1 MSSEVRGMYLL
12 KRDSLIR
19 DVTVYRTARPSRKR
33 LRRRIPLCVGVVF
46 GPTKVAR
53 FGNSVALLR
62 NREFL
67 SLAGTAFARSQ
78 AYSTIIIALALYAD
92 AFGTSGFIE
101 GLWGTAFASVQLL
114 IVLPLGRKID
124 TGNAKR
130 WLLAGL
136 LINVLV
142 FAGYMFIGDPVNA
155 EIVALLKSV
164 GAGAL
169 WTTNGSIQVVLV
181 RMLQGIG
188 ASILWITGSTVVGQI
203 SPDDESGRWLGSY
216 NQVAAFSSLAGDLVG
231 GLLLSM
237 YDPLQSRV
245 VFIVLA
251 AVTMVA
257 FVLVYFELRDNPG
270 GGVDD
275 PEAQSG
281 IGTIKKLLKL
291 PMLRSLVLFR
301 LSFSVG
307 KMAVIIFLPILA
319 RTEFGIDAFAIGWI
333 LAGGKLTKSL
343 LQGYVGDLTDQIGDR
358 AKFVAAGALVYGFGI
373 ALIPLSLPAEET
385 MGRFYLGYFGHGQEL
400 GGGFLVLFL
409 AYAILGIGDS
419 IRLPASMALFVE
431 EGEKYDSVAS
441 AMSLRSI
448 SWKIGQTAGPLGV
461 GLIKDFVGTVQA
473 FLTASAFVVFATGVF
488 WLTHTMSGESEPAV
502 AD

>member
-1 MSSEVRGMYLL
+1 
-12 KRDSLIR
+12 
-19 DVTVYRTARPSRKR
+19 
-33 LRRRIPLCVGVVF
+33 
-46 GPTKVAR
+46 VAR

-101 GLWGTAFASVQLL
+101 GLWGTAFAVMQLL

-136 LINVLV
+136 VVNIFV
-142 FAGYMFIGDPVNA
+142 FVGYMLVSS
-155 EIVALLKSV
+155 SV
-164 GAGAL
+164 DV
-169 WTTNGSIQVVLV
+169 ILV

-216 NQVAAFSSLAGDLVG
+216 NQVAAFSSLAGDVFG
-231 GLLLSM
+231 GFLLSV

-245 VFIVLA
+245 VYAILA
-251 AVTMVA
+251 LVTLVA
-257 FVLVYFELRDNPG
+257 FLLVYNNLRDNPG
-270 GGVDD
+270 GGVDN
-275 PEAQSG
+275 PEASSG
-281 IGTIKKLLKL
+281 VGAIKNLLAL
-291 PMLRSLVLFR
+291 PMLRSLVIFR

-319 RTEFGIDAFAIGWI
+319 RREFGIDAFAIGWI

-358 AKFVAAGALVYGFGI
+358 AKFVAAGALVYGLGI
-373 ALIPLSLPAEET
+373 ALIPLSIPAEEAI
-385 MGRFYLGYFGHGQEL
+385 GRFYLGYFGHGQEL
-400 GGGFLVLFL
+400 GGGFLVLFG

-448 SWKIGQTAGPLGV
+448 SWKIGQTVGPVGV
-461 GLIKDFVGTVQA
+461 GLIKDFIGTVEA
-473 FLTASAFVVFATGVF
+473 FLTASVFVIFATGVF
-488 WLTHTMSGESEPAV
+488 WVTHSLSKEPDSV
-502 AD
+502 DPSLEN

>member
-1 MSSEVRGMYLL
+1 M
-12 KRDSLIR
+12 
-19 DVTVYRTARPSRKR
+19 
-33 LRRRIPLCVGVVF
+33 
-46 GPTKVAR
+46 AR

-142 FAGYMFIGDPVNA
+142 FVGYMGVSN
-155 EIVALLKSV
+155 SV
-164 GAGAL
+164 DV
-169 WTTNGSIQVVLV
+169 IFV

-245 VFIVLA
+245 VYAVLA
-251 AVTMVA
+251 LVTLVA
-257 FVLVYFELRDNPG
+257 FVLVYFELRDDPG

-281 IGTIKKLLKL
+281 VGTIKKLLKL

-358 AKFVAAGALVYGFGI
+358 AKFVAVGALVYGFGI

-488 WLTHTMSGESEPAV
+488 WLTHTMSGDSEAAAV
-502 AD
+502 D

>member
-1 MSSEVRGMYLL
+1 M
-12 KRDSLIR
+12 
-19 DVTVYRTARPSRKR
+19 
-33 LRRRIPLCVGVVF
+33 
-46 GPTKVAR
+46 AR

-62 NREFL
+62 DREFL
-67 SLAGTAFARSQ
+67 ALAGTAFARSQ

-101 GLWGTAFASVQLL
+101 GMWGTAFAVVQLL

-130 WLLAGL
+130 WLLGGL
-136 LINVLV
+136 VVNVFV
-142 FAGYMFIGDPVNA
+142 FLGYMFVSN
-155 EIVALLKSV
+155 SV
-164 GAGAL
+164 DV
-169 WTTNGSIQVVLV
+169 IFV

-188 ASILWITGSTVVGQI
+188 ASMLWITGSTVVGQI

-216 NQVAAFSSLAGDLVG
+216 NQVAAFSSLAGDVVG
-231 GLLLSM
+231 GLLLTI

-245 VFIVLA
+245 VFAVLT
-251 AVTMVA
+251 AVTILA
-257 FVLVYFELRDNPG
+257 FVLVYSNLRDNPG

-281 IGTIKKLLKL
+281 VGTIKKLLKL

-319 RTEFGIDAFAIGWI
+319 STEFGIGAFAIGWI

-343 LQGYVGDLTDQIGDR
+343 FQGYVGDLTDRIGDR
-358 AKFVAAGALVYGFGI
+358 AKFVATGALVYGLGI
-373 ALIPLSLPAEET
+373 ALIPLSLPAEE
-385 MGRFYLGYFGHGQEL
+385 MVGRFYLGYFGHGQEL
-400 GGGFLVLFL
+400 GGGFLVLFG
-409 AYAILGIGDS
+409 AYAVLGIGDS

-448 SWKIGQTAGPLGV
+448 SWKVGQTAGPLGV
-461 GLIKDFVGTVQA
+461 GLIKDFIGTVEA
-473 FLTASAFVVFATGVF
+473 FLTASVFVIFATGVF
-488 WLTHTMSGESEPAV
+488 WVTHTLSKEPDSV
-502 AD
+502 DPSLDD

>member
-1 MSSEVRGMYLL
+1 M
-12 KRDSLIR
+12 
-19 DVTVYRTARPSRKR
+19 
-33 LRRRIPLCVGVVF
+33 
-46 GPTKVAR
+46 AR
-53 FGNSVALLR
+53 FGTSIALLR

-92 AFGTSGFIE
+92 AFGTTGFIE
-101 GLWGTAFASVQLL
+101 GMWGTAFAAMQLL

-124 TGNAKR
+124 TGDARR
-130 WLLAGL
+130 WLLGGL
-136 LINVLV
+136 LVNVLV
-142 FAGYMFIGDPVNA
+142 FVGYMFVSN
-155 EIVALLKSV
+155 SV
-164 GAGAL
+164 DV
-169 WTTNGSIQVVLV
+169 IFV

-245 VFIVLA
+245 VYALLA
-251 AVTMVA
+251 LVTMVA
-257 FVLVYFELRDNPG
+257 FVLVYRELRDDPG

-281 IGTIKKLLKL
+281 VDTIKKLLEL

-319 RTEFGIDAFAIGWI
+319 RREFGINAFAIGWI
-333 LAGGKLTKSL
+333 LAGGKITKSL

-358 AKFVAAGALVYGFGI
+358 AKFVAVGALVYGLGI
-373 ALIPLSLPAEET
+373 ALIPLSLPAEAV
-385 MGRFYLGYFGHGQEL
+385 MGRFYLGYLGHGQEL

-409 AYAILGIGDS
+409 AYAVLGIGDS

-461 GLIKDFVGTVQA
+461 GLIKDFIGTVEA
-473 FLTASAFVVFATGVF
+473 FLTASVFVVFATGVF
-488 WLTHTMSGESEPAV
+488 WVTHTLSTDPDTGPALG
-502 AD
+502 D